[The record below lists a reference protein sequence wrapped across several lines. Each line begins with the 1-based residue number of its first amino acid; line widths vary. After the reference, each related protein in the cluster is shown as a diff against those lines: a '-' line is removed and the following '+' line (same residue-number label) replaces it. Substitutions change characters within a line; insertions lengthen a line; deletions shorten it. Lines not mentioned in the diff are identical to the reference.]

1 MVRKSPA
8 IPAVINGSA
17 DSYYKL
23 TASSIEIASAVR
35 KSPNLFSTT
44 INKTYNGNKDLGYDS
59 YDLMQ
64 QMLNLEDK
72 TTLYKDGTGDKFL
85 QRIYADVT
93 VDTQESTQFTKNY
106 ESIQK
111 SIDNQRK
118 SVSGVDK
125 DEEAMNLVKYQNAYN
140 LSAKVISTL
149 AEMYD
154 QLILRTGV

>member
-1 MVRKSPA
+1 
-8 IPAVINGSA
+8 
-17 DSYYKL
+17 
-23 TASSIEIASAVR
+23 
-35 KSPNLFSTT
+35 
-44 INKTYNGNKDLGYDS
+44 
-59 YDLMQ
+59 MQ